1 MLAGL
6 APAINATLKMLTQ
19 DPLLRKVI
27 TYRHY
32 TGQQE
37 FNETLGY
44 PEDGKQDYQIVSIP
58 LRHDEKSVQ
67 LYGESRVQVG
77 DLLYIIRARDL
88 TDAGLS
94 RADITQK
101 DVIIDED
108 ETLKIQDISWI
119 LNFAV
124 SITVAG

>member
-37 FNETLGY
+37 FNEELGY
-44 PEDGKQDYQIVSIP
+44 PEDGKQDYSIVAIP
-58 LRHDEKSVQ
+58 LRHDEKSIQ
-67 LYGESRVQVG
+67 LYGESKVQVG
-77 DLLYIIRARDL
+77 DLLYIIRMRDL

-94 RADITQK
+94 QTDITQK
-101 DVIIDED
+101 DVILDGDEIR
-108 ETLKIQDISWI
+108 KIQDISWI
-119 LNFAV
+119 LTFAV